1 MAAMNGSRAS
11 RLIAGILVSAALLG
25 GATSVPAAAS
35 PADEALYLSA
45 MKAAWNDL
53 PGSDQRVTCKAYRL
67 APRKMITSSV
77 ERLWKDAAS
86 REALSKPAWRRVV
99 TAYLEWACPDGRPR

>member
-1 MAAMNGSRAS
+1 VVSMNRSRAR
-11 RLIAGILVSAALLG
+11 RLVAGILVSAALVG
-25 GATSVPAAAS
+25 GAAVVPAAAS

-53 PGSDQRVTCKAYRL
+53 PGNDQRITCKAYRQ
-67 APRKMITSSV
+67 APRRMISASV
-77 ERLWKDAAS
+77 DKLWEDAAS

-99 TAYLEWACPDGRPR
+99 TAYLVWACPDGRPR

>member
-1 MAAMNGSRAS
+1 MAGMNRS
-11 RLIAGILVSAALLG
+11 RLNRLLAGLLFAATLVI
-25 GATSVPAAAS
+25 GASWVPAAAS
-35 PADEALYLSA
+35 PSDEARYLSA

-53 PGSDQRVTCKAYRL
+53 PRSDQRITCKAYRL

-77 ERLWKDAAS
+77 DQVWADAAS

-99 TAYLEWACPDGRPR
+99 TAYLVWACPGGRPR